1 MRVLSRRLVVDSFSP
16 PMFDDYDVHPDG
28 RRLALVRPVG
38 DARGREVAL
47 ILNWPAQLK
56 RLSPQ

>member
-1 MRVLSRRLVVDSFSP
+1 
-16 PMFDDYDVHPDG
+16 MFDDYDIHPDG

-47 ILNWPAQLK
+47 ILNWPAELE
-56 RLSPQ
+56 RLGR